1 MFYLWCWR
9 VCFDNPRPPLG
20 SARTID
26 YNLITYNMIMAL
38 GHVAVALKDT
48 PDTSYSILQFFVQ
61 IFCRRP
67 SEVDV
72 LIVDQMGCMVLARS
86 EVGDAP
92 TLCGGAGWRGGR
104 VCRSPLQVGG
114 RRYVVMAVVFSSGGQ
129 SLSLASDSC

>member
-1 MFYLWCWR
+1 MFRCLS
-9 VCFDNPRPPLG
+9 

-86 EVGDAP
+86 EVRTGGGHRILRIYCRDAG
-92 TLCGGAGWRGGR
+92 TIADEC
-104 VCRSPLQVGG
+104 S
-114 RRYVVMAVVFSSGGQ
+114 
-129 SLSLASDSC
+129 